1 MGGNEVLRARD
12 RAIERLESVYGDGAE
27 TIIADRRYGFIGE
40 LLKDVVKRPAV
51 EPITWSDRIDRV
63 IVNRWLGIPIFLAVM
78 YGVFQFTFNLS
89 APLMDWIGAG
99 FDLLA
104 AKAMG
109 ISPEWL
115 GSLLGNGI
123 IGGVGTVLT
132 FVPPIFL
139 LFIAIAVLEDSGYMA
154 RAAFVMDRVMHK
166 IGLHGRAFIPMILGF
181 GCNIPAIMATRTIEN
196 PRDRLI
202 TILIN
207 PLMSCGARLPIYI
220 LLAAAFFPAHRGLVV
235 FSMYLI
241 GIVLAILMALIF
253 RKWLL
258 PGPVGHFVM
267 ELPPYRLPTV
277 IGIVVHMWDRG
288 KHFLIKAGT
297 IIAGVVVFV
306 WLLSS
311 MPWGVQYAGPDSWIG
326 HLGRCIAPIFRPC
339 GFGQWQAAVSLFFGF
354 LAKETVVGT
363 MGAIFAAKEGSLG
376 GAIASQLGWTP
387 LSAYA
392 FMVFSLLYVPC
403 VAAMAT
409 IKAETGSW
417 KWPAFT
423 IGYELVLAWIMATA
437 IYQIGGLFV

>member
-1 MGGNEVLRARD
+1 
-12 RAIERLESVYGDGAE
+12 
-27 TIIADRRYGFIGE
+27 
-40 LLKDVVKRPAV
+40 
-51 EPITWSDRIDRV
+51 
-63 IVNRWLGIPIFLAVM
+63 M
-78 YGVFQFTFNLS
+78 YGVFQFTFALS
-89 APLMDWIGAG
+89 TPLMDWIGAG

-115 GSLLGNGI
+115 GSLVGNGI
-123 IGGVGTVLT
+123 IGGVGAVLT

-181 GCNIPAIMATRTIEN
+181 GCNIPAIMAARTIED

-220 LLAAAFFPAHRGLVV
+220 LLAAAFFPAHQGLVV
-235 FSMYLI
+235 FSMYII
-241 GIVLAILMALIF
+241 GILLAILMAVVF
-253 RKWLL
+253 RRWLL

-326 HLGRCIAPIFRPC
+326 HLGRFIAPIFGPC

-363 MGAIFAAKEGSLG
+363 MGAIFAVKEGSLG

-387 LSAYA
+387 LVAYA
-392 FMVFSLLYVPC
+392 FMTFSLLYVPC
-403 VAAMAT
+403 VAAIAT

-423 IGYELVLAWIMATA
+423 IGYELVLAWVMATL
-437 IYQIGGLFV
+437 IYQIGRLFV